1 MKLSIFKGGVSAC
14 VSRLADRVQALLGW
28 MLVLCVVLNFSNVV
42 ARYVFNT
49 ALFGIEEVQVYLIVA
64 IAFLGAVVVSWKRE
78 HLRMDALVDR
88 FGPGTRRRLAGF
100 EAVLVLGLAGFACVQ
115 SGRYTWQMGQIGRK
129 SDLMEIPMW
138 LPHGSVTLG
147 LFLITVIAA
156 WRLFVPASLS
166 EPAPAAAGGDQA
178 IAAEVRP

>member
-1 MKLSIFKGGVSAC
+1 MSARF
-14 VSRLADRVQALLGW
+14 SWLADRVQTMLGW

-64 IAFLGAVVVSWKRE
+64 MAFLGAAVVSWKGQ

-88 FGPGTRRRLAGF
+88 FGPRTRRHLTGV
-100 EAVLVLGLAGFACVQ
+100 EAVLVLALAGFACVQ
-115 SGRYTWQMGQIGRK
+115 SGRYTWQMAQIGRK

-147 LFLITVIAA
+147 MFLITAIAA
-156 WRLFVPASLS
+156 WRLFAPASRD
-166 EPAPAAAGGDQA
+166 EAVPVAAGGDQA
-178 IAAEVRP
+178 VGTEVRP